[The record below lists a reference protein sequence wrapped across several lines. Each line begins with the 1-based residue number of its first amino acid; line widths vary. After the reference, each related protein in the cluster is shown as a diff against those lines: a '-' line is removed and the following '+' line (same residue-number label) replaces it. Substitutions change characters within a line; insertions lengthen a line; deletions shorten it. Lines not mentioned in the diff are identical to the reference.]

1 MFPDKKSLGEVTCYK
16 CGEKGHY
23 ANRCHKG
30 VLAFL
35 SNTAHLAQEQR
46 EKDEREGR
54 REVRS
59 KAKNLAQGELYFSAS
74 LQPHS
79 TSHNSNVSLR
89 GLKRPAKRRENIEIG
104 ETQRSGNSRTTT
116 MKRGRGGG
124 RATVRETKEKSKKE
138 KSVEKSPSKMGRKK
152 NLDEKKPVGRRA
164 NRYDEIGPS
173 TVASSSSSSKV
184 KDEFPIKMDL
194 AKGIYEVPLQRMAP
208 FMMCSICSSHPTQY
222 VSMDRTMQEI
232 IYKMIPGLKRMER
245 KERLEFIKQEKR
257 SKGEEVDD
265 NEEERQ
271 RQERLLE
278 KERNTNTCF
287 KGNPCRSHHRGDAQ
301 VVVQLLPGQRGF
313 PRPLRPIIRLSQM
326 ATINTIKRYLAMSMW
341 KKVSRYN
348 EIDLFC
354 NNELMGRDFSMRFIQ
369 LTRCRDQPK
378 TKPVRLYY
386 KKHIERMRFGDKA
399 YGFVFGVSGL
409 VVTAEKMSG
418 AAMYE
423 LVRVGH
429 DELVGEIIRLE
440 GDYATIQVYEETS
453 GVTVGDPVLRT
464 GEPLSVELGPG
475 IMNAIF
481 DGIQRPLKDI
491 ADATH
496 SIYIPK
502 GWTPFWSWK
511 TADGLVE
518 KVSMYQVW
526 PVRIPRPVAEKLAGN
541 NPLPCGQRV
550 LDALFS
556 CVQGGTCAIPGAFGC
571 GKTVISQS
579 LSKYSN
585 SDTIIY
591 TGCGERENEMSEVD
605 SSCVK
610 ERRREAAHLFHLLAS
625 MKFLNPFELNE
636 KRLVSELLEIVVEQ
650 HSDVLRNNALP
661 FRLLI
666 TLRVLGFLLSL
677 STAAFSFLSLTP
689 IRLFSIEVWRLIT
702 SPFVG
707 ANPLLFAW
715 TIASLHVGTNIVR
728 QANSNESLLRIY
740 AITQVFTTLF
750 ACTFSYLWYAFS
762 RKTELV
768 YEDPLVDFVPI
779 NAAVLVLIKQ
789 FLPDS
794 IVVAT
799 PLGRVKYMHLP
810 GLAVLLTLITSL
822 SGITKQ
828 SVVMQCAIGVQVSW
842 TYLRYFNPHE
852 TDEVYGDSS
861 EHFTWARLVFE
872 KNEN

>member
-1 MFPDKKSLGEVTCYK
+1 MF
-16 CGEKGHY
+16 
-23 ANRCHKG
+23 
-30 VLAFL
+30 
-35 SNTAHLAQEQR
+35 Q
-46 EKDEREGR
+46 
-54 REVRS
+54 
-59 KAKNLAQGELYFSAS
+59 
-74 LQPHS
+74 
-79 TSHNSNVSLR
+79 
-89 GLKRPAKRRENIEIG
+89 
-104 ETQRSGNSRTTT
+104 
-116 MKRGRGGG
+116 
-124 RATVRETKEKSKKE
+124 
-138 KSVEKSPSKMGRKK
+138 
-152 NLDEKKPVGRRA
+152 
-164 NRYDEIGPS
+164 YDEIGPS
-173 TVASSSSSSKV
+173 AVASSSSSSKV

-208 FMMCSICSSHPTQY
+208 FMMCSICSGYLIDACTVVDCCRTFCKSCLLKYFDDGENTDCPQCASMIHQSHPTQY

-354 NNELMGRDFSMRFIQ
+354 NNELMGKDFSMRFIQ

-399 YGFVFGVSGL
+399 YGFVFGVSGPI
-409 VVTAEKMSG
+409 VTAEKMSG

-481 DGIQRPLKDI
+481 DGVQRPLKDI

-502 GWTPFWSWK
+502 GISIHSLNRNTLWNYTINKHVQVGSHVKGGDVIGVVDESVLIKHKILVPPNIAGNVTFQTPSGQY
-511 TADGLVE
+511 TVSDTLLELETTDGQVE

-541 NPLPCGQRV
+541 NPLLCGQRV
-550 LDALFS
+550 LDALFC

-585 SDTIIY
+585 SDAIIY
-591 TGCGERENEMSEVD
+591 VGCGERGNEMSEVLRD
-605 SSCVK
+605 FPELTIEVDGVATSIM
-610 ERRREAAHLFHLLAS
+610 ERTVLVANTSNMPVAAREASIYTGGEAFIL
-625 MKFLNPFELNE
+625 KLNREF
-636 KRLVSELLEIVVEQ
+636 KG
-650 HSDVLRNNALP
+650 
-661 FRLLI
+661 RLLF
-666 TLRVLGFLLSL
+666 TQYLE
-677 STAAFSFLSLTP
+677 SF
-689 IRLFSIEVWRLIT
+689 
-702 SPFVG
+702 
-707 ANPLLFAW
+707 
-715 TIASLHVGTNIVR
+715 
-728 QANSNESLLRIY
+728 IY
-740 AITQVFTTLF
+740 
-750 ACTFSYLWYAFS
+750 
-762 RKTELV
+762 
-768 YEDPLVDFVPI
+768 
-779 NAAVLVLIKQ
+779 
-789 FLPDS
+789 
-794 IVVAT
+794 
-799 PLGRVKYMHLP
+799 
-810 GLAVLLTLITSL
+810 
-822 SGITKQ
+822 
-828 SVVMQCAIGVQVSW
+828 
-842 TYLRYFNPHE
+842 
-852 TDEVYGDSS
+852 
-861 EHFTWARLVFE
+861 
-872 KNEN
+872 